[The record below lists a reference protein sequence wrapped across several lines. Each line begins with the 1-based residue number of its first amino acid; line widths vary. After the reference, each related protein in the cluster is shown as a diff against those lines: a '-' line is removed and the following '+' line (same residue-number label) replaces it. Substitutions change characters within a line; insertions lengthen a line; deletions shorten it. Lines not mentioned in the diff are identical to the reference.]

1 MQNLGESSRNVRI
14 GMDKWGG
21 GAGNT
26 VTSPR
31 LDTARLTV
39 TKFKL
44 HLETLDARIVPDA
57 TPTTSIPIPPPAQGG
72 INPQIIWQQLVDAAQ
87 QRIDL
92 AKLVYLDALMKIEA
106 DIKKCETQMAACDV
120 LETLIDKAEQ
130 DLTDAAAA
138 DKPAK
143 QEILDLWKAQAE
155 IAYSKLDDLV
165 YAYRDDRIAA
175 RVLLAQ
181 LLALSPNANVTR
193 LNGLSVTLDP
203 AIDDLVPL
211 RLFPDA

>member
-1 MQNLGESSRNVRI
+1 MFGLG
-14 GMDKWGG
+14 WTTGG
-21 GAGNT
+21 GNT
-26 VTSPR
+26 VTSPGI
-31 LDTARLTV
+31 DTARFTV

-57 TPTTSIPIPPPAQGG
+57 APTTPIPIPPPSQGG
-72 INPQIIWQQLVDAAQ
+72 IDPQIWPELVDTVQ
-87 QRIDL
+87 QRIDV
-92 AKLVYLDALMKIEA
+92 AKLAYLDALLKIEA
-106 DIKKCETQMAACDV
+106 DIKKCETQMDACDV
-120 LETLIDKAEQ
+120 LETLIDKAEL
-130 DLTDAAAA
+130 DLADAAAA

-155 IAYSKLDDLV
+155 SAYEKLDDLV

-175 RVLLAQ
+175 QALLAQ
-181 LLALSPNANVTR
+181 LLALSPNAKVTR

-203 AIDDLVPL
+203 AIDNLVPL